1 MSYSTILYEKE
12 EGIALIT
19 FNRPEKRNALNE
31 EMTNEIDA
39 ALYEAEKDP
48 DIAAII
54 LTGGPKSFISGT
66 DMDFLLGEG
75 EDALT
80 PQRMYEIHHPTQAVY
95 RHLPIIP
102 KPTIAAIAGY
112 AFGGG
117 LELALCCDFRIAAE
131 NTKLGTPEIKL
142 GILPGAG
149 GTQRLSRMIGIT
161 KAKELVLTGEP
172 ILANEAY
179 QLGLLNR
186 VVPLEAL
193 LDEARAFAKK
203 FQNLPAFAVAMG
215 KELLNTGSNMALKDS
230 LELERLGFAILYS
243 TEDQREGLKAFLE
256 KRPPRFKGK

>member
-1 MSYSTILYEKE
+1 MSYHTILYEKE
-12 EGIALIT
+12 EGTALIT

-31 EMTNEIDA
+31 QMTNEIDT
-39 ALYEAEKDP
+39 ALHDAEVDSE
-48 DIAAII
+48 ISAII
-54 LTGGPKSFISGT
+54 LTGGPKAFISGT

-75 EDALT
+75 EEELT
-80 PQRMYEIHHPTQAVY
+80 PQRMYEIHHPSQAVY
-95 RHLPIIP
+95 RHLSIIR
-102 KPTIAAIAGY
+102 KPTIAAMAGY

-149 GTQRLSRMIGIT
+149 GTQRLARMIGIT

-172 ILANEAY
+172 ILADEAY

-186 VVPLEAL
+186 VVPVGEL
-193 LDEARAFAKK
+193 LNEARAFAKR
-203 FQNLPAFAVAMG
+203 FRTLPAFAVEMG
-215 KELLNTGSNMALKDS
+215 KAVLDTGINMGLKDA
-230 LELERLGFAILYS
+230 LELERLGFSMLYS
-243 TEDQREGLKAFLE
+243 TEDQKEGLKAFLE

>member
-1 MSYSTILYEKE
+1 MTYDTILYEKE
-12 EGIALIT
+12 DGTALIT

-31 EMTNEIDA
+31 QMMNEIDA

-48 DIAAII
+48 DISAII
-54 LTGGPKSFISGT
+54 LTGGSKSFISGT

-75 EDALT
+75 GEALT
-80 PQRMYEIHHPTQAVY
+80 PKRMYEIHHPSQAVY
-95 RHLPIIP
+95 RHLSIIR
-102 KPTIAAIAGY
+102 KPTIAAMAGY

-117 LELALCCDFRIAAE
+117 LELALCCDFRIAAG

-172 ILANEAY
+172 ILAEEAY

-186 VVPLEAL
+186 VVPVGDLM
-193 LDEARAFAKK
+193 DEARAFAKR
-203 FQNLPAFAVAMG
+203 FRILPAFAVEMG
-215 KELLNTGSNMALKDS
+215 KAVLDMGTNMGLKEA
-230 LELERLGFAILYS
+230 LELERLGFSMLYS
-243 TEDQREGLKAFLE
+243 TEDQKEGLKAFLE